1 MTRSSDFP
9 IDIGLFELESELR
22 RTGAL
27 HIAGIDEV
35 GRGALAGPLTV
46 CAIVLEPESHID
58 GLNDSKLLRPA
69 KRMEISHELRSVC
82 SSYAIVHISAAEI
95 DSTGLARALKR
106 AARSALS
113 ELSCECDH
121 VLTDGHPLGIHKF
134 ERGIISGDRRVAAI
148 AAASVIAKVARDSIM
163 DGAHDLYP
171 EYDFLNNK
179 GYGTKNHLRA
189 IATHGLTPLHRRSFG
204 PCSGQ
209 LKILDRCQ

>member
-1 MTRSSDFP
+1 MNRDSDFSTNV
-9 IDIGLFELESELR
+9 DLFEFENELR
-22 RTGAL
+22 KTGAI

-46 CAIVLEPESHID
+46 CAIVLGPESDIP

-69 KRMEISHELRSVC
+69 KRLEISSRLRSTC
-82 SSYAIVHISAAEI
+82 SSYAIVHISVVEI
-95 DSTGLARALKR
+95 DSLGLGSALKKAARA
-106 AARSALS
+106 ALG

-121 VLTDGHPLGIHKF
+121 VLTDGHPLGLHQF
-134 ERGIISGDRRVAAI
+134 EKGIISGDRRVAAI

-179 GYGTKNHLRA
+179 GYGTKGHLRA
-189 IATHGLTPLHRRSFG
+189 IATHGLTPLHRRSFR

-209 LKILDRCQ
+209 LNILDRCQ